1 MTAKYF
7 AILTNQGSARLA
19 NAAALGTRLNLTQ
32 MAVGDANG
40 VLPTPDPAQT
50 KLINQKRIA
59 PLNLLAVDP
68 DNTSQIIVEQI
79 IPENEGGFWIREI
92 GLYDDDG
99 ILIAVANCPE
109 TYKPQLQE
117 GSGRTQTIR
126 MILIVSSTSAIT
138 LKIDPSV
145 VLATRKYV
153 DDKVIEV
160 KAYADDLMKKHV
172 NADNPHT
179 QYPLIA
185 NALKEMAD
193 AGLVAEVLKNLQLGD
208 AAKSDVVQTTGQSE
222 KDVISQK
229 GATENFALKALL
241 DNFGGATLLFN
252 KSRDYS
258 LQLSEAGILS
268 LYSQALDKT
277 VMAWSA
283 AGELVA
289 GSVGIE
295 HLTGVG
301 DAAKSS
307 VVQTTG
313 QSEKDVISQKG
324 ATENFALKALLDNF
338 GGATLLFNKSKDYS
352 LQLSDAGALS
362 LYSKALDK
370 VVLAFSKSGE
380 LQAGTIGFEHVK
392 ELKSAAK
399 KDVGNSAGQIPDMSY
414 FELSG
419 IGSDNMIAKFPNGL
433 IIQVFRRNISNSA
446 SVGVATINPV
456 TFPTP
461 FPGAVWGVFC
471 TKMTYAQIN
480 TSCESVTNTGFSAT
494 TCAVS
499 GVASTTLSSAV
510 FLAVGY

>member
-19 NAAALGTRLNLTQ
+19 YAAALGTRLNLTQ

-229 GATENFALKALL
+229 GATDNFALKALL

-252 KSRDYS
+252 KSR
-258 LQLSEAGILS
+258 
-268 LYSQALDKT
+268 
-277 VMAWSA
+277 
-283 AGELVA
+283 
-289 GSVGIE
+289 
-295 HLTGVG
+295 
-301 DAAKSS
+301 
-307 VVQTTG
+307 
-313 QSEKDVISQKG
+313 
-324 ATENFALKALLDNF
+324 
-338 GGATLLFNKSKDYS
+338 DYS